1 MKYANKNSARTWI
14 SDYASA
20 FLDLNNLAFQS
31 MQNMFS
37 FFSFIPVLLAFKI
50 VIAMEIRLKSVS
62 GKPFHKMNVNW
73 IFTRL
78 QKIQERYYA
87 WGKALCL
94 CRMYN
99 EPCNMAVNEKKIC
112 ENTRLLPQRHIELF
126 TLFSIDV
133 GDLEIKIVTF
143 YMSSNNFIVVIKK
156 RYFLQEI
163 CSFI

>member
-14 SDYASA
+14 SDYVSA

-31 MQNMFS
+31 MQNMLS

-99 EPCNMAVNEKKIC
+99 EPCNTAVNEKKNMREHTI
-112 ENTRLLPQRHIELF
+112 TASATYR
-126 TLFSIDV
+126 
-133 GDLEIKIVTF
+133 TF
-143 YMSSNNFIVVIKK
+143 YTFLYWYRRSINKNRDFLYVV
-156 RYFLQEI
+156 E
-163 CSFI
+163 